1 MNEKNA
7 MGGSMKNKFPTDFKQ
22 QKSTHLYVR
31 NLFLTA
37 HINKNE
43 YRKGREEK

>member
-22 QKSTHLYVR
+22 RKKNTHTHVC
-31 NLFLTA
+31 
-37 HINKNE
+37 
-43 YRKGREEK
+43 EKFIFDCTHK